1 MHACVCVC
9 VHVCVCVCVHVCM
22 CFLHAC
28 MHVCVHLC
36 VCFCQLMSVIFHA
49 HTQAHVMLVLTKND
63 RWRILSMGFSGRI
76 QKPSSS
82 TWGASGPSYK
92 RKTNKQKKDS
102 NASNHSTP
110 PPPLLQNQEHFTVE
124 KDTKNITYHSPI
136 QNFRFSLTPGPLW
149 LCKLLK
155 HCKLVQLYCNSQKS
169 RKAPI
174 SHFHFLHFASREKL
188 VLCSIQKASS
198 QMH

>member
-1 MHACVCVC
+1 MTGEGYCPRGFQGEYRNHLHQLGVPL
-9 VHVCVCVCVHVCM
+9 VHP
-22 CFLHAC
+22 
-28 MHVCVHLC
+28 
-36 VCFCQLMSVIFHA
+36 
-49 HTQAHVMLVLTKND
+49 TK
-63 RWRILSMGFSGRI
+63 GK
-76 QKPSSS
+76 Q
-82 TWGASGPSYK
+82 
-92 RKTNKQKKDS
+92 TNKKRTVMQ
-102 NASNHSTP
+102 AITAPP

-124 KDTKNITYHSPI
+124 KDTKSITYHSPI

-188 VLCSIQKASS
+188 VLCSTQKASS